1 MLIASVQVIHAHM
14 EWMLLPAVQ
23 LHQCLMG
30 LARPDFRNGGPI
42 AAIRGILDISPLERA
57 SCMNQQ
63 AFLEAKTRTDE
74 LEPGRM
80 DPTSVHGV
88 RGWIRQ
94 CKELVCSHCEIAE
107 LKHKVY
113 ALSFKGDAFAPC
125 S

>member
-1 MLIASVQVIHAHM
+1 MNETMDETVASLVQVIHSHM
-14 EWMLLPAVQ
+14 EWMLLPAVR

-30 LARPDFRNGGPI
+30 LARPDLRNGGALTPV
-42 AAIRGILDISPLERA
+42 REILDISPLERA

-80 DPTSVHGV
+80 DPTSIHGV

-94 CKELVCSHCEIAE
+94 CKELVRYTSSGVGLA
-107 LKHKVY
+107 
-113 ALSFKGDAFAPC
+113 
-125 S
+125 